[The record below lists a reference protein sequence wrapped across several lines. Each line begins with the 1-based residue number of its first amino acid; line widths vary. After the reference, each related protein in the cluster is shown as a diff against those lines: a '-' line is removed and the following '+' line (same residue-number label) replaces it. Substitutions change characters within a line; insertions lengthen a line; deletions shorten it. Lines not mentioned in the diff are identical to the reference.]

1 MPKPHMERSLKLIA
15 SYKANASPEAQS
27 KIDRLAEMYSQYLL
41 SSRKT
46 VLRICCNL
54 VSSDTQAEQIGLTMY
69 DKYIKKYSKPE
80 YYTISSPS
88 DEEVDE
94 CCVCLTDKADVV
106 LDCKHAVCSECRPK
120 LDKCPLCRKLLQVA
134 PLSREHYEEK
144 AAEVGLRLSMS
155 DSDLHTAIPPID
167 DMIVV
172 RRRFLCH
179 CYADSDGDPSDYI
192 RTYHMYSTRSM
203 TQGEILV
210 ALVRQDFYG
219 DCSHRFYE
227 ALSHDS
233 FANVWDICLGS

>member
-1 MPKPHMERSLKLIA
+1 MIA
-15 SYKANASPEAQS
+15 AYKVNVSPEAQS

-46 VLRICCNL
+46 VLRICSNL

-134 PLSREHYEEK
+134 PLSREYDEEK
-144 AAEVGLRLSMS
+144 AAEVGLKLSMS

-172 RRRFLCH
+172 RRRFQ
-179 CYADSDGDPSDYI
+179 CYCYSDCDGVLSGYI
-192 RTYHMYSTRSM
+192 RTYQMYTTRSM
-203 TQGEILV
+203 TQGEMLV
-210 ALVRQDFYG
+210 ALVRQGFYG
-219 DCSHRFYE
+219 DCNHRYYE
-227 ALSHDS
+227 SLSHDR
-233 FANVWDICLGS
+233 FDNVWDICLGS